1 MAEFWI
7 EVVDIE
13 NQFVANIYE
22 LIARNTVGASAWAYG
37 LRFSTSRH
45 YNNPRRS
52 SCRRGAKVWGT
63 HGASGRTKIHC
74 DLRAV
79 VVWLSGVI
87 LTYKI

>member
-1 MAEFWI
+1 MAEFLI

-13 NQFVANIYE
+13 KQFVANIYE
-22 LIARNTVGASAWAYG
+22 LIVRNTVGASAWAYG

-52 SCRRGAKVWGT
+52 SCRRGARVWGAAHDT
-63 HGASGRTKIHC
+63 SGRAKICC

-79 VVWLSGVI
+79 VV
-87 LTYKI
+87 